1 MVTEVIQ
8 SLLQAA
14 STREPVSTL
23 SYQIFRCIFYF
34 NVKYVLT
41 AMPKHHMSAKFLRN
55 AHNRVDKEQM
65 YQTRLE
71 KAHRICRTSVCK
83 ENNIYWHYLCSDKFL
98 LVTDG

>member
-1 MVTEVIQ
+1 
-8 SLLQAA
+8 
-14 STREPVSTL
+14 
-23 SYQIFRCIFYF
+23 
-34 NVKYVLT
+34 
-41 AMPKHHMSAKFLRN
+41 MSAKFLRN

-98 LVTDG
+98 LVTDR